1 MKKNLTKN
9 AVPGEWLYMSEN
21 ELTVRDLMEVFVGN
35 DVYEIEIWEE
45 AGVLEIGMKDGNSV
59 DIEAAKIHEKDEI
72 TAAFAAKN
80 HVKTVFLVT
89 FKPEAYEEAKD
100 VMKKIIAKTG
110 GFFCGDTEDF
120 KPRFEG

>member
-1 MKKNLTKN
+1 
-9 AVPGEWLYMSEN
+9 MSGQDV
-21 ELTVRDLMEVFVGN
+21 TVRDLMEAFAES
-35 DVYEIEIWEE
+35 DYYEIEIWED

-72 TAAFAAKN
+72 TAAFAAEN